1 MTSSPQMTGDALR
14 FMRVPPEGRTPEL
27 TAAVQAAFEK
37 LESCVRPRWVWGRFS
52 VFSSDSGIHI
62 AGAEFKSADLA
73 KLVAHSREC
82 YLMAV
87 TLGPE
92 VDRQI
97 LLAQKRGMMEGLM
110 FDACASVRA
119 DALCDQAEAAI
130 AADLRPGEH
139 LTMRFSPGYGDAP
152 LSASED
158 IIALLDATRRIGLSL
173 TRSLMMTPV
182 KSVTALLG
190 VTKREEN
197 RTRGCALCA
206 RRETCPYRGAE
217 GCGGRGEDAA
227 ED

>member
-1 MTSSPQMTGDALR
+1 MTPSPQMVGDALR

-27 TAAVQAAFEK
+27 TAAVQTAFEK
-37 LESCVRPRWVWGRFS
+37 LEGHIRPRWTWGRFP
-52 VFSSDSGIHI
+52 VSSAGEKLYI
-62 AGAEFKSADLA
+62 AGAEFRSADLA
-73 KLVAHSREC
+73 KLMTRSRDC

-92 VDRQI
+92 ADRQI

-110 FDACASVRA
+110 LDACASVRA
-119 DALCDQAEAAI
+119 DALCDQAEAEI

-158 IIALLDATRRIGLSL
+158 IIALLDATRRIGLSM

-190 VTKREEN
+190 VTGEEEN
-197 RTRGCALCA
+197 RSRGCAFCA
-206 RRETCPYRGAE
+206 SRETCPYSGGA
-217 GCGGRGEDAA
+217 GCGGFQEAPR
-227 ED
+227 